1 MTQPEKTIAVIEI
14 AERLDT
20 ASVTDFKNAVQAVL
34 ETTAGLIFDLS
45 KTSFI
50 DSTGLGALVS
60 LLKTC
65 NQLKVKLYLVG
76 LTPQVRQIFELTR
89 LYRLF
94 DIFDTVQQAKA
105 DFAEPG
111 AVAPS
116 MNKAG

>member
-1 MTQPEKTIAVIEI
+1 MTPPERTIIVLEI

-20 ASVTDFKNAVQAVL
+20 ASVTAFKNDVQGVL
-34 ETTAGLIFDLS
+34 ETSVGLVFDLS
-45 KTSFI
+45 KTAFI

-94 DIFDTVQQAKA
+94 DIFDTVAQAQA
-105 DFAEPG
+105 DFADLG
-111 AVAPS
+111 TTAPS